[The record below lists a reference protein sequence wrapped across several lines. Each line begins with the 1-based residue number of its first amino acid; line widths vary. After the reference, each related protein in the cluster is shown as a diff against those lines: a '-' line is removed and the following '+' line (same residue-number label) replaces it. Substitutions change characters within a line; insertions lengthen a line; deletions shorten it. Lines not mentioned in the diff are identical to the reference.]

1 MNNNLGEK
9 MIKLTD
15 KENKLVQHLLDDT
28 DGSDAHC
35 CNSEWDDHKR
45 LGWTFETYRGV
56 FGSIVDKGLLEYTH
70 QNDNGDIYVWAYPV
84 HWEVHQNDNYEI
96 KTTSDYLNA
105 VSKGMT
111 IEKIQKLEERA

>member
-1 MNNNLGEK
+1 

-15 KENKLVQHLLDDT
+15 KENKLLQYLIDNNQDSMCVE
-28 DGSDAHC
+28 

-45 LGWTFETYRGV
+45 LGWSFETFRGV

-84 HWEVHQNDNYEI
+84 HHEVHQNDNYEI